1 MKILHLN
8 SNFLYTY
15 IYENLLDEIDQD
27 IKHIIYSPQKKNN
40 NKVVDSKYKVL
51 EPEIISNLD
60 SFFTFY
66 RRNKSYRYLRKE
78 INLQNDLLIHSHTLT
93 NDGILAYYLFKKYK
107 INYILTIRNTDINFT
122 LKYKKHLFSYFKR
135 VILNAKL
142 LIFPNFPY
150 KKRLKKIFKNN
161 PDIVRK
167 IDKSIVIQ
175 NGIEKIWLQN
185 IPENKKDISNKSVI
199 NMLFIGRIYR
209 QKNLHRVLESLKN
222 IDIKINIKIIGK
234 IIDDEY
240 YKKIKEKYQFEYLGE
255 KNKKQIIEI
264 MSKSDIFIMPS
275 ENETF
280 GLVYVESLSQNLPII
295 YSKNE
300 GIDGYFKDNKYG
312 VSVDPKSI
320 EDIQRG
326 IRFIINNYE
335 GIQKN
340 LEDKSFLDEFNWANI
355 GSNYSGLYRGLEK

>member
-1 MKILHLN
+1 

-222 IDIKINIKIIGK
+222 IDIKIN
-234 IIDDEY
+234 
-240 YKKIKEKYQFEYLGE
+240 
-255 KNKKQIIEI
+255 
-264 MSKSDIFIMPS
+264 
-275 ENETF
+275 
-280 GLVYVESLSQNLPII
+280 
-295 YSKNE
+295 
-300 GIDGYFKDNKYG
+300 
-312 VSVDPKSI
+312 
-320 EDIQRG
+320 
-326 IRFIINNYE
+326 
-335 GIQKN
+335 
-340 LEDKSFLDEFNWANI
+340 
-355 GSNYSGLYRGLEK
+355 

>member
-1 MKILHLN
+1 
-8 SNFLYTY
+8 
-15 IYENLLDEIDQD
+15 
-27 IKHIIYSPQKKNN
+27 
-40 NKVVDSKYKVL
+40 
-51 EPEIISNLD
+51 
-60 SFFTFY
+60 
-66 RRNKSYRYLRKE
+66 
-78 INLQNDLLIHSHTLT
+78 
-93 NDGILAYYLFKKYK
+93 
-107 INYILTIRNTDINFT
+107 
-122 LKYKKHLFSYFKR
+122 
-135 VILNAKL
+135 
-142 LIFPNFPY
+142 
-150 KKRLKKIFKNN
+150 
-161 PDIVRK
+161 
-167 IDKSIVIQ
+167 
-175 NGIEKIWLQN
+175 
-185 IPENKKDISNKSVI
+185 VI

-240 YKKIKEKYQFEYLGE
+240 YKKIKEKYQYEYLGE

-355 GSNYSGLYRGLEK
+355 GSNYSGLY